1 VSVDDVRLVAAAVG
15 TASRRQPRALR
26 TAAVIAA
33 VTAGT
38 ILLSAAATSRTSDQ
52 VAAARFRIAVSGDVA
67 GAPVLLSDLRAHR
80 NLRVSTLAD
89 GADPALAVRSSDVRA
104 VLLLPRDADARLASG
119 QPLDASVVYEREED
133 RSLEAYVTLRATIAE
148 IAGGVQQAS
157 IIDLEHDQR
166 GLRLLGARALA
177 TVLSFVAL
185 IGISTLAAGERGDR
199 SGRDVEAMLLLPLPR
214 TAIAAGSMLGLLPI
228 AGALLGSAL
237 LVAIPLLSLPL
248 AGLGQP
254 ASALPAMA
262 AWAGAAGLLIVLPVT
277 ASAVAVR
284 FSSATTGQ
292 AATVARVVSIA
303 PALLLI
309 VLLAQPGLQ
318 PSRGLLALPF
328 LGPALLVRFGA
339 AGDLG
344 PLDLLVAAAG
354 SAAGVLALLALSARL
369 LASERNVLRP
379 TT

>member
-1 VSVDDVRLVAAAVG
+1 
-15 TASRRQPRALR
+15 
-26 TAAVIAA
+26 
-33 VTAGT
+33 
-38 ILLSAAATSRTSDQ
+38 
-52 VAAARFRIAVSGDVA
+52 
-67 GAPVLLSDLRAHR
+67 
-80 NLRVSTLAD
+80 
-89 GADPALAVRSSDVRA
+89 
-104 VLLLPRDADARLASG
+104 
-119 QPLDASVVYEREED
+119 
-133 RSLEAYVTLRATIAE
+133 
-148 IAGGVQQAS
+148 
-157 IIDLEHDQR
+157 
-166 GLRLLGARALA
+166 
-177 TVLSFVAL
+177 VLSFVAL